1 MVVGAGLLLLL
12 LPPLFCA
19 LFLVAGDTD
28 ELLVDV
34 VVIVVPELEAVLDV
48 ELDVVV
54 VVVSE
59 VPPLLLDLAFDV
71 SVLDW
76 FAEDPAF
83 RPFSFHVS
91 PSDFP
96 VLPDENSA
104 ERFVSVITA
113 NES

>member
-1 MVVGAGLLLLL
+1 MVGAGLLLLL

-34 VVIVVPELEAVLDV
+34 VVIVVPEFEAVLDV

-54 VVVSE
+54 VSAVL
-59 VPPLLLDLAFDV
+59 LLLDLAFDV

-96 VLPDENSA
+96 ELPDENSV
-104 ERFVSVITA
+104 ERFESVMWC
-113 NES
+113 